1 MNRLPGQ
8 IQRLYLQSLKG
19 EPKMSMNSTET
30 KPKDL
35 ARNQKKVTW
44 DTTRAGVRNAP
55 RPPRMRDMGHIV
67 FGDEDSTSD
76 TTMDVIKKQ
85 ANAEARAREE
95 VLTPTVATKEA
106 IAKLLG
112 ADQMF
117 LEFTARFTGTM
128 EQEVSWSVVDS
139 ELRLKAGHSLVA
151 VTERELRRESG
162 FDMVA
167 TELTP
172 ELYIVMNK
180 FAKAKRF
187 ILSLGRKST
196 GRNGASFNVTRPS
209 DLANYLKK

>member
-1 MNRLPGQ
+1 
-8 IQRLYLQSLKG
+8 
-19 EPKMSMNSTET
+19 MSMNSTET

-55 RPPRMRDMGHIV
+55 RPPRMHDMGHIV
-67 FGDEDSTSD
+67 FGDEDQAQAD
-76 TTMDVIKKQ
+76 TTMDVIKQQ

-151 VTERELRRESG
+151 VTVRELRREPG

-180 FAKAKRF
+180 VARAKRF
-187 ILSLGRKST
+187 ILSFGRKST
-196 GRNGASFNVTRPS
+196 NSHNQKFEVRTPS
-209 DLANYLKK
+209 DVANYLKK

>member
-1 MNRLPGQ
+1 
-8 IQRLYLQSLKG
+8 
-19 EPKMSMNSTET
+19 MSMNSTET

-55 RPPRMRDMGHIV
+55 RPPRMHDMGHIV
-67 FGDEDSTSD
+67 FGDEDITVD
-76 TTMDVIKKQ
+76 TTMDVIKNQ

-112 ADQMF
+112 ANQMY

-128 EQEVSWSVVDS
+128 EQKVSWDVVDS
-139 ELRLKAGHSLVA
+139 ELRLKAGHSLIA
-151 VTERELRRESG
+151 VTIRELRYETGS
-162 FDMVA
+162 DMVA

-187 ILSLGRKST
+187 ILSFGRKNT
-196 GRNGASFNVTRPS
+196 NAYNQKFEVRTPS
-209 DLANYLKK
+209 DVANYLKK

>member
-1 MNRLPGQ
+1 
-8 IQRLYLQSLKG
+8 
-19 EPKMSMNSTET
+19 MSMNSTET

-44 DTTRAGVRNAP
+44 NTTRAGVRNAP
-55 RPPRMRDMGHIV
+55 RPPRMHDMGHIV
-67 FGDEDSTSD
+67 FGDEDITAD
-76 TTMDVIKKQ
+76 TTMDVIKNQ

-112 ADQMF
+112 ADQMY

-128 EQEVSWSVVDS
+128 EQEVSWDVVDS
-139 ELRLKAGHSLVA
+139 ELRLKAGHSLIA
-151 VTERELRRESG
+151 VTERELRRETG

-187 ILSLGRKST
+187 ILSFGRKNT
-196 GRNGASFNVTRPS
+196 NAYNQKFQVRTPS
-209 DLANYLKK
+209 DVANYLKK

>member
-1 MNRLPGQ
+1 MH
-8 IQRLYLQSLKG
+8 
-19 EPKMSMNSTET
+19 
-30 KPKDL
+30 
-35 ARNQKKVTW
+35 
-44 DTTRAGVRNAP
+44 
-55 RPPRMRDMGHIV
+55 DMGHIV
-67 FGDEDSTSD
+67 FGDEDITSD
-76 TTMDVIKKQ
+76 TTMDVIKNQ

-112 ADQMF
+112 ADQMY

-128 EQEVSWSVVDS
+128 EQEVSWDVVDS
-139 ELRLKAGHSLVA
+139 ELRLKAGHSLIA
-151 VTERELRRESG
+151 VTERELRRETG

-187 ILSLGRKST
+187 ILSFGRKNT
-196 GRNGASFNVTRPS
+196 NAYNQKFQVRTPS
-209 DLANYLKK
+209 DVANYLKK